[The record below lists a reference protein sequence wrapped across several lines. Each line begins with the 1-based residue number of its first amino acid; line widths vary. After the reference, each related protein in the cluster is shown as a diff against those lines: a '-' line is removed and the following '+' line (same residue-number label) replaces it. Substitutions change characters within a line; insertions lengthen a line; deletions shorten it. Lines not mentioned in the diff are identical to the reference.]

1 MMEMLDRMTVG
12 YRDLEKLKLDA
23 QSFRAVMNANI
34 VLIFKAF
41 QNRMVIPAFDV
52 FCHSIQEIYDKVYY
66 FFSSRGIKNVTF
78 LMIHN

>member
-12 YRDLEKLKLDA
+12 SIWTVDLEKLKLDA
-23 QSFRAVMNANI
+23 QSFRAVMNANV

-52 FCHSIQEIYDKVYY
+52 FCHSIKEIYDEVYH
-66 FFSSRGIKNVTF
+66 F
-78 LMIHN
+78 

>member
-12 YRDLEKLKLDA
+12 PKDLDKLRLDA
-23 QSFRAVMNANI
+23 QSFRAVMNANV

-52 FCHSIQEIYDKVYY
+52 FYNSVQEIYNKVC
-66 FFSSRGIKNVTF
+66 VV
-78 LMIHN
+78 L